1 VRLRRAAR
9 QAEALAERLGKVPVK
24 VLIESNRMRL
34 DPQIWNDV
42 WAEFPHLIR
51 NAVDHGLP
59 PAAGDGEPTKPA
71 KIILRTRVGSGEFSI
86 DVENEGLGVNWD
98 RVRKLALERGLPAET
113 KADLERALFADG
125 LSTKESVDTTSGRGV
140 GMAAVAAAV
149 REHGGTIRVISE
161 NDKSTR
167 VRMSWPVDAA
177 RGLATTSSIPQPPR
191 KSLNEKAP

>member
-1 VRLRRAAR
+1 
-9 QAEALAERLGKVPVK
+9 
-24 VLIESNRMRL
+24 
-34 DPQIWNDV
+34 V

-59 PAAGDGEPTKPA
+59 SAPIGGQPAEPA
-71 KIILRTRVGSGEFSI
+71 QIILRTQVGAGEFSI

-98 RVRKLALERGLPAET
+98 RVRKLARERGLPAET
-113 KADLERALFADG
+113 QADLERALFADG
-125 LSTKESVDTTSGRGV
+125 LSTKDSVDTTSGRGV

-167 VRMSWPVDAA
+167 VRMSWPVESA
-177 RGLATTSSIPQPPR
+177 RGLIRSSRSQQLPR
-191 KSLNEKAP
+191 ESVNKKAQ